1 MLKAMDLFSFAE
13 NSGKNISKN
22 ISKNLIGNKV
32 KNLLIMLKN

>member
-13 NSGKNISKN
+13 NTVKNISKN

>member
-22 ISKNLIGNKV
+22 ISKNLIGKYSQ
-32 KNLLIMLKN
+32 KFIDHA

>member
-22 ISKNLIGNKV
+22 ISKNLIGKYS
-32 KNLLIMLKN
+32 